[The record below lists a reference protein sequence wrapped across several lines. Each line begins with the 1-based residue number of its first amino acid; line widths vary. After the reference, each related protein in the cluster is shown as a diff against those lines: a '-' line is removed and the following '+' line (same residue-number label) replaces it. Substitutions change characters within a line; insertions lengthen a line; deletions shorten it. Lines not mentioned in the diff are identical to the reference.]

1 MEDEP
6 ENQKVF
12 DYKALANRVDPKTAI
27 DNKNLIKC
35 G

>member
-1 MEDEP
+1 MEDGE
-6 ENQKVF
+6 ETQKVF
-12 DYKALANRVDPKTAI
+12 DYKALANRVDPKTAM